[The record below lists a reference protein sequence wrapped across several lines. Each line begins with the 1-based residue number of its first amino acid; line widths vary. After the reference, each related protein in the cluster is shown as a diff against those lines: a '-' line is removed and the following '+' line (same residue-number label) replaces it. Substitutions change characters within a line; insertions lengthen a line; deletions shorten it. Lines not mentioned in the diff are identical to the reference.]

1 VDADRQPPA
10 GLIKLGHVFYNHDY
24 SWGMKDFGKWAAYA
38 IKTAGLTEEERADV
52 NAYLD
57 RILSKYNDSQI
68 DYIWSQIGTSVYIA
82 TPDSCAARTFF
93 TKIRDCL

>member
-1 VDADRQPPA
+1 MDANHQPPA
-10 GLIKLGHVFYNHDY
+10 GLIKLGHAFYNHDY

-38 IKTAGLTEEERADV
+38 IKAAHLTKDERAEIE
-52 NAYLD
+52 AYLKQ
-57 RILSKYNDSQI
+57 ILSTYNDSQV

-82 TPDSCAARTFF
+82 TPDSSAARTFF

>member
-1 VDADRQPPA
+1 MDADRQPPV
-10 GLIKLGHVFYNHDY
+10 GLIKLGHAFYNHDY
-24 SWGMKDFGKWAAYA
+24 SCGMKDFGKWAAYA
-38 IKTAGLTEEERADV
+38 IKIARLTKEEQVDV
-52 NAYLD
+52 EAYLD

-82 TPDSCAARTFF
+82 TSDSSAARTFF